1 MSFDLR
7 AKNWDTEDRVTR
19 AKEISEEI
27 IRGLNLPKEI
37 SVMEFGCGTGL
48 VSFNYKDIFDKI
60 TLIDSSQ
67 GMIDE
72 VNQKIKSE
80 DIKNMESFCMDF
92 TKGERPD
99 EKFDFIYN
107 SMVLHHI
114 SDTKAIFFDF
124 YKRLNKNGFLSIV
137 DLDTEDG
144 TFHPKDHKF
153 DGHKGFN
160 QEELTDML
168 IDIGF
173 EIIESKSFYSIEKL
187 VDGEKKNYS
196 LFTIKAQKYKK

>member
-1 MSFDLR
+1 MSFDLK
-7 AKNWDTEDRVTR
+7 AKDWDTEYRVTR
-19 AKEISEEI
+19 AKEVSEEI

-48 VSFNYKDIFDKI
+48 ISLNYKDIFDKI
-60 TLIDSSQ
+60 TMIDSSE
-67 GMIDE
+67 GMIHI
-72 VNQKIKSE
+72 VNEKIKESNSS
-80 DIKNMESFCMDF
+80 NMKTFCMDF
-92 TKGERPD
+92 TKGERPE

-114 SDTKAIFFDF
+114 PDTRAIFFDF

-144 TFHPKDHKF
+144 TFHSEDHNF

-168 IDIGF
+168 IDTGF
-173 EIIESKSFYSIEKL
+173 EIIESKSFYSMEKFIN
-187 VDGEKKNYS
+187 GEKKNYT

>member
-7 AKNWDTEDRVTR
+7 AKNWDTEDRITR

-27 IRGLNLPKEI
+27 IRGLNLPKES

-48 VSFNYKDIFDKI
+48 ISFNYKDIFDKI

-72 VNQKIKSE
+72 VNKKIKSE

-92 TKGERPD
+92 TKGERSD

-114 SDTKAIFFDF
+114 SDTKAILFDF
-124 YKRLNKNGFLSIV
+124 YKRLNKNGLLSIV

-144 TFHPKDHKF
+144 SFHPKDHNF
-153 DGHKGFN
+153 DGHKGFS
-160 QEELTDML
+160 QEELTDIL

-187 VDGEKKNYS
+187 VNGEMKNYS

>member
-80 DIKNMESFCMDF
+80 DIKNQILYVHLTS
-92 TKGERPD
+92 
-99 EKFDFIYN
+99 
-107 SMVLHHI
+107 SVLRQELMMGREILVRNLNNHVGATVI
-114 SDTKAIFFDF
+114 TNIIF
-124 YKRLNKNGFLSIV
+124 R
-137 DLDTEDG
+137 
-144 TFHPKDHKF
+144 
-153 DGHKGFN
+153 
-160 QEELTDML
+160 
-168 IDIGF
+168 
-173 EIIESKSFYSIEKL
+173 
-187 VDGEKKNYS
+187 
-196 LFTIKAQKYKK
+196 

>member
-80 DIKNMESFCMDF
+80 DIKNMESFLLY
-92 TKGERPD
+92 D
-99 EKFDFIYN
+99 EKRQSIIK
-107 SMVLHHI
+107 SICMEEIL
-114 SDTKAIFFDF
+114 
-124 YKRLNKNGFLSIV
+124 LNMI
-137 DLDTEDG
+137 
-144 TFHPKDHKF
+144 
-153 DGHKGFN
+153 
-160 QEELTDML
+160 
-168 IDIGF
+168 
-173 EIIESKSFYSIEKL
+173 EIK
-187 VDGEKKNYS
+187 
-196 LFTIKAQKYKK
+196 